1 MLKFKT
7 SREVWKVLHNN
18 LKAKEKSQMILKE
31 TEGI

>member
-7 SREVWKVLHNN
+7 SREVWKVVHNN
-18 LKAKEKSQMILKE
+18 FKAKEESRMILEE